1 MAEHMLSLPLYALN
15 FVNPKKRINK
25 CSLQVVQWR
34 HLNALKLVLR
44 KRFMGSIGKLELK
57 KKERD
62 WCVRCVLVFSRL
74 IVNLSF
80 G

>member
-1 MAEHMLSLPLYALN
+1 MAEDVLSLPLYALN
-15 FVNPKKRINK
+15 FVNPKKK
-25 CSLQVVQWR
+25 KKKGSLQVVQQR

-57 KKERD
+57 KKKGD
-62 WCVRCVLVFSRL
+62 WCVRCVLVFSQL
-74 IVNLSF
+74 IVTLSF